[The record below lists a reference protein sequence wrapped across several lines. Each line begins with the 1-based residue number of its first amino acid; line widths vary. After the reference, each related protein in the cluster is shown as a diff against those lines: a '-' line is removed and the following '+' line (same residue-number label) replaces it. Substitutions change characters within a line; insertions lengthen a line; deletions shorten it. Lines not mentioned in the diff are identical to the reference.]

1 MYCCVWCGLLSE
13 LSSFRNALERA
24 FPAKSQVMGLG
35 YGSLLLCWCKGVYVV
50 QFLPLLTVLA
60 VSVLPQFLS
69 SHNFR
74 NLCCSVDLITV
85 LDTAL
90 LNDVHS

>member
-1 MYCCVWCGLLSE
+1 M
-13 LSSFRNALERA
+13 FRNALERA
-24 FPAKSQVMGLG
+24 VPAKSQVVGLG
-35 YGSLLLCWCKGVYVV
+35 YGSMLLCWCEGVYVV
-50 QFLPLLTVLA
+50 QFLP
-60 VSVLPQFLS
+60 

-74 NLCCSVDLITV
+74 NIYCSVDLITV